1 MLRTK
6 IAWAMT
12 GFMLLLLLIS
22 FGTTWFV
29 ARQEIVDSRFDVL
42 QQALNLLE
50 EDVRNS
56 DAVLSLHEDSVVLER
71 QENGE
76 WGIIGGGVPD
86 GTTFPINYGEPA
98 LIDDWFVVATTDGLA
113 FGFQDRAVSDTIQAL
128 ATIFL
133 VMFFLAVL
141 LTFLGTWWIL
151 RQGLLPLRRLTETME
166 RITESGK
173 LETIAVDDGKDEV
186 TTLSHGFNHMIE
198 RVEGTMEQQRRFVAD
213 VSHELKTPL
222 TVIEGYAKL
231 LQRWGQEDESVR
243 AEAIDHILTESRQMR
258 NDLIEPMLELNR
270 FASLEQVDQED
281 IDLAE
286 LGEVL
291 TERFLRSHGVH
302 VPIKADGSW
311 YGHRESLQRILV
323 ILMDNSLKYAEE
335 TSLHLTSNRVEVRDR
350 GPILTEEI
358 RARLFDRFYRL
369 DEARDRSGSGLGLA
383 IAKEVADLN
392 GWTIGSK
399 PNDPDGSVFFLTR

>member
-12 GFMLLLLLIS
+12 GFMLLLLLVS
-22 FGTTWFV
+22 FGVTWFV

-42 QQALNLLE
+42 LQALNLLE

-76 WGIIGGGVPD
+76 WGIIGGEVPD

-113 FGFQDRAVSDTIQAL
+113 FGFQDRDVSNTIQAL

-133 VMFFLAVL
+133 VMFFFAVL
-141 LTFLGTWWIL
+141 LTFLGAWWIL
-151 RQGLLPLRRLTETME
+151 RQGLSPLRRLTETME

-173 LETIAVDDGKDEV
+173 LETIEVADRKDEV
-186 TTLSHGFNHMIE
+186 TTLSDGFNHMIE

-270 FASLEQVDQED
+270 FAALEQVEREE
-281 IDLAE
+281 IDLVE
-286 LGEVL
+286 LGESIG
-291 TERFLRSHGVH
+291 ERFLRSHGVH
-302 VPIKADGSW
+302 LPIESTGSW
-311 YGHRESLQRILV
+311 FGHRESLQRILV
-323 ILMDNSLKYAEE
+323 ILLDNSLKYAEE
-335 TSLHLTSNRVEVRDR
+335 TSLHLKSDRIEVRDR
-350 GPILTEEI
+350 GPILSDDV
-358 RARLFDRFYRL
+358 RNRLFDRFYRL

-392 GWTIGSK
+392 EWTIGSRS
-399 PNDPDGSVFFLTR
+399 NHPDGSIFFLTR

>member
-12 GFMLLLLLIS
+12 GFMLLLLLVS
-22 FGTTWFV
+22 FGVTWFV

-42 QQALNLLE
+42 LQALNLLE

-76 WGIIGGGVPD
+76 WGIIGGEVPD

-113 FGFQDRAVSDTIQAL
+113 FGFQDRDVSNTIQAL

-133 VMFFLAVL
+133 VMFFFAVL
-141 LTFLGTWWIL
+141 LTFLGAWWIL
-151 RQGLLPLRRLTETME
+151 RQGLSPLRRLTETME

-173 LETIAVDDGKDEV
+173 LETIEVADRKDEV
-186 TTLSHGFNHMIE
+186 TTLSDGFNHMIE

-270 FASLEQVDQED
+270 FAALEQVEREE

-286 LGEVL
+286 LGESIG
-291 TERFLRSHGVH
+291 ERFLRSHSVH
-302 VPIKADGSW
+302 LPIEATGSW
-311 YGHRESLQRILV
+311 FGHRESLQRILV
-323 ILMDNSLKYAEE
+323 ILLDNSLKYAEE
-335 TSLHLTSNRVEVRDR
+335 TSLHLKSDRIEVRDR
-350 GPILTEEI
+350 GPILSDDV
-358 RARLFDRFYRL
+358 RNRLFDRFYRL

-392 GWTIGSK
+392 EWTIGSRS
-399 PNDPDGSVFFLTR
+399 NHPDGSIFFLTR

>member
-186 TTLSHGFNHMIE
+186 MTLSHGFNHMIE

-281 IDLAE
+281 IDLVE
-286 LGEVL
+286 LAEVL
-291 TERFLRSHGVH
+291 TERFLRSHGAH
-302 VPIKADGSW
+302 VPIKANGSW

-323 ILMDNSLKYAEE
+323 ILIDNSLKYAEE
-335 TSLHLTSNRVEVRDR
+335 TSLHLTSDRIEVRDR
-350 GPILTEEI
+350 GPILTEEV

-383 IAKEVADLN
+383 IAKEVANLN
-392 GWTIGSK
+392 GWAIGSK

>member
-291 TERFLRSHGVH
+291 TERFLRSHGAH
-302 VPIKADGSW
+302 VPIKANGSW

-323 ILMDNSLKYAEE
+323 ILIDNSLKYAEE
-335 TSLHLTSNRVEVRDR
+335 TSLHLTSDRIEVRDR

-383 IAKEVADLN
+383 IAKEVANLN
-392 GWTIGSK
+392 GWAIGSK

>member
-12 GFMLLLLLIS
+12 GFMLLLLLVS
-22 FGTTWFV
+22 FGVTWFV

-42 QQALNLLE
+42 LQALNLLE

-76 WGIIGGGVPD
+76 WGIIGGEVPN

-113 FGFQDRAVSDTIQAL
+113 FGFQDRDVSNTIQAL

-133 VMFFLAVL
+133 VMFFFAVL
-141 LTFLGTWWIL
+141 LTFLGAWWIL
-151 RQGLLPLRRLTETME
+151 RQGLSPLRRLTETME

-173 LETIAVDDGKDEV
+173 LETIEVADRKDEV
-186 TTLSHGFNHMIE
+186 TTLSDGFNHMIE

-270 FASLEQVDQED
+270 FAALEQVEREE
-281 IDLAE
+281 IDLVE
-286 LGEVL
+286 LGESIG
-291 TERFLRSHGVH
+291 ERFLRSHGVH
-302 VPIKADGSW
+302 LPIEATGSW
-311 YGHRESLQRILV
+311 FGHRESLQRILV
-323 ILMDNSLKYAEE
+323 ILLDNSLKYAEE
-335 TSLHLTSNRVEVRDR
+335 TSLHLKSDRIEVRDR
-350 GPILTEEI
+350 GPILSDDV
-358 RARLFDRFYRL
+358 RNRLFDRFYRL

-392 GWTIGSK
+392 EWTIGSRS
-399 PNDPDGSVFFLTR
+399 NHPDGSIFFLTR

>member
-186 TTLSHGFNHMIE
+186 TTLSHGFNHMIK

-270 FASLEQVDQED
+270 FASFEQVDQED
-281 IDLAE
+281 IDLVE
-286 LGEVL
+286 LAEVL
-291 TERFLRSHGVH
+291 TERFLRSHGAH
-302 VPIKADGSW
+302 VPIKANGSW

-323 ILMDNSLKYAEE
+323 ILIDNSLKYAEE
-335 TSLHLTSNRVEVRDR
+335 TSLHLTSDRIEVRDR

-383 IAKEVADLN
+383 IAKEVANLN
-392 GWTIGSK
+392 GWAIGSK

>member
-291 TERFLRSHGVH
+291 TERFLRSHGAH
-302 VPIKADGSW
+302 VPIKANGSW

-323 ILMDNSLKYAEE
+323 ILIDNSLKYAEE
-335 TSLHLTSNRVEVRDR
+335 TSLHLTSDRIEVRDR

>member
-12 GFMLLLLLIS
+12 GFMLLLLLVS
-22 FGTTWFV
+22 FGVTWFV

-42 QQALNLLE
+42 LQALNLLE

-76 WGIIGGGVPD
+76 WGIIGGEVPD

-113 FGFQDRAVSDTIQAL
+113 FGFQDRDVSNTIQAL

-133 VMFFLAVL
+133 VMFFFAVL
-141 LTFLGTWWIL
+141 LTFLGAWWIL
-151 RQGLLPLRRLTETME
+151 RQGLSPLRRLTETME

-173 LETIAVDDGKDEV
+173 LETIEVADRKDEV
-186 TTLSHGFNHMIE
+186 TTLSDGFNHMIE

-270 FASLEQVDQED
+270 FAALEQVEREE

-286 LGEVL
+286 LGESIG
-291 TERFLRSHGVH
+291 ERFLRSHGVH
-302 VPIKADGSW
+302 LPIESTGSW
-311 YGHRESLQRILV
+311 FGHRESLQRILV
-323 ILMDNSLKYAEE
+323 ILLDNSLKYAEE
-335 TSLHLTSNRVEVRDR
+335 TSLHLKSDRIEVRDR
-350 GPILTEEI
+350 GPILSDDV
-358 RARLFDRFYRL
+358 RNRLFDRFYRL

-392 GWTIGSK
+392 EWTIGSRS
-399 PNDPDGSVFFLTR
+399 NHPDGSIFFLTR

>member
-291 TERFLRSHGVH
+291 TERFLRSHGTH
-302 VPIKADGSW
+302 VPIKANGSW

-323 ILMDNSLKYAEE
+323 ILIDNSLKYAEE
-335 TSLHLTSNRVEVRDR
+335 TSLHLTSDRIEVRDR

>member
-12 GFMLLLLLIS
+12 GFMLLLLLVS
-22 FGTTWFV
+22 FGVTWFV

-42 QQALNLLE
+42 LQALNLLE

-56 DAVLSLHEDSVVLER
+56 DAVLSLHKDSVVLER

-76 WGIIGGGVPD
+76 WGIIGGEVPN
-86 GTTFPINYGEPA
+86 GTEFPINYGEPA

-151 RQGLLPLRRLTETME
+151 RQGLSPLRRLTETME

-173 LETIAVDDGKDEV
+173 LETIEVDDRKDEV
-186 TTLSHGFNHMIE
+186 TLLSNGFNHMIE
-198 RVEGTMEQQRRFVAD
+198 RVEGTMDQQRRFVAD

-270 FASLEQVDQED
+270 FATLEEVDRED

-286 LGEVL
+286 LGDML

-302 VPIKADGSW
+302 LPIDANGSW

-323 ILMDNSLKYAEE
+323 ILIDNSLKYAKE
-335 TSLHLTSNRVEVRDR
+335 TSLHLTDNRIEVRDR
-350 GPILTEEI
+350 GPVLSDEV

-383 IAKEVADLN
+383 IAKEVADVN
-392 GWTIGSK
+392 GWTIGSE
-399 PNDPDGSVFFLTR
+399 PNNPDGSVFFLTR

>member
-12 GFMLLLLLIS
+12 GFMLLLLLVS
-22 FGTTWFV
+22 FGVTWFV

-42 QQALNLLE
+42 LQALNLLE

-76 WGIIGGGVPD
+76 WGIIGGEVPD

-113 FGFQDRAVSDTIQAL
+113 FGFQDRDVSNTIQAL

-133 VMFFLAVL
+133 VMFFFAVL
-141 LTFLGTWWIL
+141 LTFLGAWWIL
-151 RQGLLPLRRLTETME
+151 RQGLSPLRRLTETME

-173 LETIAVDDGKDEV
+173 LETIEVADRKDEV
-186 TTLSHGFNHMIE
+186 TTLSDGFNHMIE

-270 FASLEQVDQED
+270 FAALEQVEREE

-286 LGEVL
+286 LGESIG
-291 TERFLRSHGVH
+291 ERFLRSHGVH
-302 VPIKADGSW
+302 LPIESTGSW
-311 YGHRESLQRILV
+311 FGHRESLQRILV
-323 ILMDNSLKYAEE
+323 ILLDNSLKYAEE
-335 TSLHLTSNRVEVRDR
+335 TSLHLKSDRIEVRDR
-350 GPILTEEI
+350 GPVLTDEV
-358 RARLFDRFYRL
+358 RNRLFDRFYRL

-392 GWTIGSK
+392 EWTIGSRS
-399 PNDPDGSVFFLTR
+399 NHPDGSIFFLTR

>member
-281 IDLAE
+281 IDLVE
-286 LGEVL
+286 LAEVL
-291 TERFLRSHGVH
+291 TERFLRSHGAH
-302 VPIKADGSW
+302 VPIKANGSW

-323 ILMDNSLKYAEE
+323 ILIDNSLKYAEE
-335 TSLHLTSNRVEVRDR
+335 TSLHLTSDRIEVRDR

-383 IAKEVADLN
+383 IAKEVANLN
-392 GWTIGSK
+392 GWAIGSK